1 MNIIAQDVIDLHLFF
16 SIIIGYELRT
26 TANHIER
33 MKRKTVTFVA
43 RSLWVCVCVR
53 ISLCIHN
60 SQLCICAYMR
70 SHFRI
75 HNKTQIRVQYR
86 TNTQIICTDINTSV
100 IQNIRRNA
108 HTHRKE
114 HLVLLITV
122 TIMRDTIHDICVLLM
137 WKRVVF
143 CVRYQWHQAHN
154 RIRRTGQTR
163 TEWFK
168 YLQICTSNTLNLNI
182 FPNKMKAK

>member
-16 SIIIGYELRT
+16 SIIIGFDLRT

-43 RSLWVCVCVR
+43 RSLCMCMCVG

-60 SQLCICAYMR
+60 SQLCICARILASTIKRKSMC
-70 SHFRI
+70 SIVRI
-75 HNKTQIRVQYR
+75 HKLLYVH
-86 TNTQIICTDINTSV
+86 TSV

-108 HTHRKE
+108 HTHRKK
-114 HLVLLITV
+114 HLVPVITV
-122 TIMRDTIHDICVLLM
+122 TITRHDTRYICVLLM

-143 CVRYQWHQAHN
+143 CVRYEWHQAHN
-154 RIRRTGQTR
+154 RIRWTGQTR
-163 TEWFK
+163 TEWFE
-168 YLQICTSNTLNLNI
+168 YLQIYVKHSESEHL
-182 FPNKMKAK
+182 FK